1 MKDFDLT
8 INYVKKILA
17 IVPPGDIAVIS
28 LTAIKPLLKGSGLT
42 DKDAR
47 KCAAKIAKDT
57 KAKVE
62 IVNKDYIVLI
72 NDEEINTQPVGL
84 HFFDEKL
91 ASTMV

>member
-72 NDEEINTQPVGL
+72 NEEINGETPNGL